1 MNPSEIRSNIREKR
15 RALNPSQQRMA
26 SEQLAKLLCRQDF
39 FQRAKRIGIYLANDG
54 EIDPS
59 AIVTAA
65 FRAKKAC
72 FLPLIDP
79 LKANSLHFAEY
90 QLGDTL
96 HKNRF
101 GILEPQFR
109 STAITPPWSLDLI
122 LLPLV
127 AFDRAGN
134 RLGMGGGFYDR
145 TLAPRPGKP
154 NNVKLIGLAHQCQE
168 VSGLSPQSW
177 DIPLHKIATDQE
189 IICAR
194 LK

>member
-1 MNPSEIRSNIREKR
+1 MNPSEIRNNIREKR
-15 RALNPSQQRMA
+15 RALNPSQQRIA

-54 EIDPS
+54 EIDPA
-59 AIVTAA
+59 AIVAAA

-90 QLGDTL
+90 QYGDTL

-109 STAITPPWSLDLI
+109 STAATPPWSLDLI
-122 LLPLV
+122 LVPLV

-145 TLAPRPGKP
+145 TLANYASQPRKP
-154 NNVKLIGLAHQCQE
+154 KLIGLAHGCQE
-168 VSGLSPQSW
+168 VKSISQQSW
-177 DIPLHKIATDQE
+177 DIPLDQIITDLE
-189 IICAR
+189 IIST
-194 LK
+194 

>member
-1 MNPSEIRSNIREKR
+1 MNPSEIRNSIREKR
-15 RALNPSQQRMA
+15 RALNTSQQRAA

-39 FQRAKRIGIYLANDG
+39 FQRAKRIGVYLANDG
-54 EIDPS
+54 EIDPTP
-59 AIVTAA
+59 IINAA

-79 LKANSLHFAEY
+79 LKANSLYFAEY
-90 QLGDTL
+90 QYGDTL

-101 GILEPQFR
+101 GILEPQFK
-109 STAITPPWSLDLI
+109 STTVTPPWSLDLI
-122 LLPLV
+122 LVPLV
-127 AFDRAGN
+127 AFDRDGN

-154 NNVKLIGLAHQCQE
+154 TGPKLIGLAHQLQE
-168 VSGLSPQSW
+168 VAGLTAESW

>member
-1 MNPSEIRSNIREKR
+1 MNPSEIRKSIREKR
-15 RALNPSQQRMA
+15 RALNPSQQRTA
-26 SEQLAKLLCRQDF
+26 SEQLAKLVCRQDF

-54 EIDPS
+54 EIDPTP
-59 AIVTAA
+59 IINAA

-90 QLGDTL
+90 QYGDTL

-101 GILEPQFR
+101 GILEPQFK

-122 LLPLV
+122 LVPLV
-127 AFDRAGN
+127 AFDRGGN

-154 NNVKLIGLAHQCQE
+154 SGSKLIGLAHQLQE
-168 VSGLSPQSW
+168 VAGLTAESW

>member
-1 MNPSEIRSNIREKR
+1 MNPSEIRNSIREKR
-15 RALNPSQQRMA
+15 RALNPSQQRTA

-54 EIDPS
+54 EIDPTP
-59 AIVTAA
+59 IINAA

-90 QLGDTL
+90 QYGDTL

-101 GILEPQFR
+101 GILEPQFK
-109 STAITPPWSLDLI
+109 STAVTPPWSLDLI
-122 LLPLV
+122 LVPLV

-145 TLAPRPGKP
+145 TLAPRAGKP
-154 NNVKLIGLAHQCQE
+154 TGPKLIGLAHQLQE
-168 VSGLSPQSW
+168 VAGIPAQSW

-189 IICAR
+189 IICAKR
-194 LK
+194 K